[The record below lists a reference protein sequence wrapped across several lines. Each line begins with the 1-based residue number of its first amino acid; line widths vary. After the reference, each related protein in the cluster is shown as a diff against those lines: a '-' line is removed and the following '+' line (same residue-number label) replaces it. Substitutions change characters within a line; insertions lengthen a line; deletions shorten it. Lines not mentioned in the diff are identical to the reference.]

1 LSERVCDQSKLFDAS
16 ACWGESQGSFDCHRQ
31 KFTMPLKEPKLSIK
45 QEFATM
51 NWMAPDFETLDKCS
65 DIAAYVHKNLAN
77 ILRESHSPVE
87 MEEIK
92 KNIQKAYDTKISLI
106 LNPSLFFQ
114 AFSVMEAL
122 QYQRE
127 ILMVEDIQHAR
138 RLNPILSLLLTRL
151 LDSYQ
156 AYCASIRSFAEK
168 EYIVWQLIYLENQ
181 EEFFR

>member
-1 LSERVCDQSKLFDAS
+1 MHRFRKNAQIILSERVCDQSKLFEAS

-122 QYQRE
+122 LYQRE
-127 ILMVEDIQHAR
+127 VLIAEDIQHAH
-138 RLNPILSLLLTRL
+138 RLYSVST
-151 LDSYQ
+151 
-156 AYCASIRSFAEK
+156 
-168 EYIVWQLIYLENQ
+168 
-181 EEFFR
+181 